1 MAHKK
6 RNRSNPLS
14 VIALFTA
21 MVEASAL
28 ASLPFLDDNSQTIYI
43 WFLVGFPTFLAALF
57 FATLNFNYKALYSP
71 SDFETSADFL
81 KGMESDAEGH
91 ELIDSQLLKFR
102 GYELHI
108 INVATTA
115 PLLMI
120 SNQVEQ
126 LVATRAR
133 RPSSVPVLV
142 LLVGS
147 RTPPHFDEAL
157 IKRLAEQGC
166 RVATAR
172 VDAENWHLR
181 VI

>member
-6 RNRSNPLS
+6 RKGSNPLS

-81 KGMESDAEGH
+81 KGMEHEPDTQKLPKSLLWKLEGH
-91 ELIDSQLLKFR
+91 ELLIIDSASGTSPQLIANQLQRLAVARDARQSRAPALILIVGQVAPPMIDGALSQRLRER
-102 GYELHI
+102 GFQ
-108 INVATTA
+108 VATTF
-115 PLLMI
+115 LDR
-120 SNQVEQ
+120 SHWQ
-126 LVATRAR
+126 LK
-133 RPSSVPVLV
+133 
-142 LLVGS
+142 
-147 RTPPHFDEAL
+147 F
-157 IKRLAEQGC
+157 I
-166 RVATAR
+166 
-172 VDAENWHLR
+172 
-181 VI
+181 